1 MTPLSDLLA
10 EYFASNPRIRS
21 ELTRDQYRFAYR
33 DFAAFL
39 GREPTDDDL
48 ADDCLGRFSHWLS
61 SRGLAPKTVNER
73 VGRLCSLW
81 TWLTRTGRRT
91 RFPLVA
97 RVPEPRRVPMAWTED
112 QLRQLVASLERVRGW
127 VGEIPARDWW
137 RSLHLV
143 AWSTGERI
151 SALLACRWD
160 HLVGEWLTIPA
171 ELRKGQ
177 SRDMAYRLSDEALAS
192 LALIRGKRE
201 QIWPWPLNRTYLW
214 TRYKEIRRAAGLPTD
229 RRSSFHRIRKSV
241 ATHVAAAG
249 GNPTLV
255 LGHVDSRITQA
266 YLDPRILRSPQAS
279 DLLFRIGSSPRR
291 TA

>member
-1 MTPLSDLLA
+1 MTPLRDLLA
-10 EYFASNPRIRS
+10 EYFSINPRIRS
-21 ELTRDQYRFAYR
+21 ELTRDQYRFAAN

-39 GREPTDDDL
+39 RREPTDDDL
-48 ADDCLGRFSHWLS
+48 DDATLSKFSIWLS
-61 SRGLAPKTVNER
+61 SRGLAPRTTNER

-81 TWLTRTGRRT
+81 SWLTKCGRKK

-97 RVPEPRRVPMAWTED
+97 RVPEPHRIPVAWTES
-112 QLRQLVASLERVRGW
+112 QLKHLIDSLERVRGW

-151 SALLACRWD
+151 SAMIACRWD
-160 HLVGEWLTIPA
+160 HLIDDWLTVPA
-171 ELRKGQ
+171 EIRKGQ
-177 SRDMAYRLSDEALAS
+177 SRDMAYRLSPEAMAS
-192 LALIRGKRE
+192 LAVIHGQRE
-201 QIWPWPLNRTYLW
+201 RIWPWPHNRTYLW

-249 GNPTLV
+249 GNPTQA
-255 LGHVDSRITQA
+255 LGHTDPRITQA
-266 YLDPRILRSPQAS
+266 YLDPRILKAPQAS
-279 DLLFRIGSSPRR
+279 DYLFRIG
-291 TA
+291 